1 MKRKNTLCA
10 TMTVDLEWM
19 LPGQTLIVDGRSTLL
34 SNLVT
39 ASDYQNLPRLRRK
52 YDPHKLIFVPLERGE
67 G

>member
-1 MKRKNTLCA
+1 
-10 TMTVDLEWM
+10 MTVDTNGCCKDKLW
-19 LPGQTLIVDGRSTLL
+19 LCSTLL

-39 ASDYQNLPRLRRK
+39 ASDYRNLPRLRRK